1 MDIRVS
7 SGMDKY
13 TGDTTILLSWVES
26 TATANGWRSPRNRK
40 PCTRDLED
48 QTTAIA
54 GTFARRTA
62 LKQSFT
68 ERRAAS
74 SITGSGQRRCRQV
87 WPTWSSRS
95 SPGGTQP
102 WDQLQG
108 RNGRRLAAGT
118 RGDLLH
124 LRVGLARPR
133 AAQEA
138 DTASGNTTA
147 RPTVQPPAA
156 QEETTVLRATID

>member
-7 SGMDKY
+7 SGMDEY
-13 TGDTTILLSWVES
+13 TGDTIILLSWVES
-26 TATANGWRSPRNRK
+26 RATANGWRSPRNRK

-74 SITGSGQRRCRQV
+74 SITGSGQRR
-87 WPTWSSRS
+87 
-95 SPGGTQP
+95 
-102 WDQLQG
+102 
-108 RNGRRLAAGT
+108 NGRRLAAGT
-118 RGDLLH
+118 RNNLLH

-133 AAQEA
+133 AAQEV

-156 QEETTVLRATID
+156 REETTVLRATID